1 MADGNFVPKTELIA
15 RIRQIVTARDTG
27 YLTILTDTRRSVLL
41 RFSSGKLT
49 HSLCRTKDVG
59 DAIQVLN
66 ECNLVR
72 FTYAVGAVED
82 RPELMPAESF
92 LQLLDPG
99 GIPGAAAPRAPPA
112 AAPAPAAPRS
122 RTAPQRVALVEVALE
137 FVGPVAEM
145 LVDEALENTASISEA
160 VNYIADLIPDPA
172 PANAFRDAARSRIPF
187 V

>member
-1 MADGNFVPKTELIA
+1 MADGNFVPKSELIA
-15 RIRQIVTARDTG
+15 QIRLIVTGRETG

-72 FTYAVGAVED
+72 FTYAAGAVED
-82 RPELMPAESF
+82 RPELMPADSF

-99 GIPGAAAPRAPPA
+99 GASAPAAPMTAPR
-112 AAPAPAAPRS
+112 AAPAPAATSATGQLRM
-122 RTAPQRVALVEVALE
+122 ALIEVAIE
-137 FVGPVAEM
+137 YVGPVAEM
-145 LVDEALENTASISEA
+145 IVDEALENTGSVSEA
-160 VNYIADLIPDPA
+160 VDYIADMIPDSG